1 VNDRLPHVI
10 IHTDGACSGNPG
22 PGGWAA
28 ILTFGNR
35 AKELYGGEPNTT
47 NNRMELM
54 AAISALE
61 ALKRSSRVDL
71 HTDSQYVQNGISKWI
86 HGWKRNGWKTADKK
100 PVKNGDLWQRL
111 DAAATRHQV
120 RWHWV
125 RGHAGHDMNEH
136 ADELARQGIAEVRKT
151 GEPFSAEAQA
161 SAPSNPSP
169 PRTEDEALLR
179 RAIALSEAAVELGA
193 RPFGA
198 VVTDDAGRVV
208 AEAKGLP
215 SVEPRDWTAHSEMQA
230 LRAASAL
237 MTWEELSRATL
248 YASGEPCPM
257 CAAAMYWCNI
267 RRLVYCV
274 SEPAMRALRAPY
286 ERAAGI
292 VMRCEEIFA
301 RCDRRVEV
309 TGPLLEKEGLAVH
322 RRFWPTARED
332 V

>member
-1 VNDRLPHVI
+1 MNDGLPHVT

-28 ILTFGNR
+28 ILTFR
-35 AKELYGGEPNTT
+35 DREKELHGGEPNTT

-54 AAISALE
+54 AAISSLE
-61 ALKRSSRVDL
+61 ALKLPSRVDL
-71 HTDSQYVQNGISKWI
+71 HTDSKYVQDGMSKWI
-86 HGWKRNGWKTADKK
+86 HNWKRNGWKTTDKK
-100 PVKNGDLWQRL
+100 PVKNADLWQRL
-111 DAAATRHQV
+111 DAAVQRHQV
-120 RWHWV
+120 HWHWV
-125 RGHAGHDMNEH
+125 KGHAGHDMNER
-136 ADELARQGIAEVRKT
+136 ADELARQAIVEVRKT
-151 GEPFSAEAQA
+151 GEGFSAEVKLPAT
-161 SAPSNPSP
+161 SKSSP
-169 PRTEDEALLR
+169 HNAEDEALLR
-179 RAIALSEAAVELGA
+179 RAIALSEAAVELGG

-230 LRAASAL
+230 LRAASTV

-292 VMRCEEIFA
+292 AMRCEEIFA
-301 RCDRRVEV
+301 RCDRRIEV
-309 TGPLLEKEGLAVH
+309 MGPLIEEEGLAVH
-322 RRFWPTARED
+322 RRFWPNARED

>member
-1 VNDRLPHVI
+1 MNDRLPHVT

-28 ILTFGNR
+28 ILTFGNLE
-35 AKELYGGEPNTT
+35 KELYGGAPDTT

-61 ALKRSSRVDL
+61 ALKRRSRVGL
-71 HTDSQYVQNGISKWI
+71 HTDSKYVQDGISKWI
-86 HGWKRNGWKTADKK
+86 HNWKRNGWKTADKK

-111 DAAATRHQV
+111 DAAVAHHQV
-120 RWHWV
+120 DWHWV
-125 RGHAGHDMNEH
+125 KGHAGHDLNER
-136 ADELARQGIAEVRKT
+136 ADELARQGIAEVRKR
-151 GEPFSAEAQA
+151 GEPFSAEVQA
-161 SAPSNPSP
+161 PAPAELP
-169 PRTEDEALLR
+169 PHNAEDDALLR
-179 RAIALSEAAVELGA
+179 RAIALSEAAVELGG

-198 VVTDDAGRVV
+198 VVTDDTGRVV

-215 SVEPRDWTAHSEMQA
+215 RVEPRDWTAHSEMQA
-230 LRAASAL
+230 LRAASAA
-237 MTWEELSRATL
+237 MSWEELSRATL

-292 VMRCEEIFA
+292 AMRCEEIFA
-301 RCDRRVEV
+301 RCDRKIEV
-309 TGPLLEKEGLAVH
+309 TGPLLEAEGLAVH
-322 RRFWPTARED
+322 RRFWPNAHQD